1 MKKIAIGGK
10 RFVITKNLIMM
21 LVMLVVIFVAIFAWY
36 TSNYAVTAEKSSIS
50 AQAADNVELALP
62 TSDGKF
68 PTSNDD
74 WVSELDF
81 AHSGYLKNLVKDITS
96 NGKQFAVPTFEAA
109 KGLKDGRKV
118 IADDVWT
125 DGLSSREA
133 LTNDSTLDDDQ
144 YNYISFDFYIRSKQQ
159 NINVTGESFLA
170 AGSEIGYQDDEHKE
184 EAAKPLKGS
193 SIYRCSSY
201 GAQESTANAFSS
213 DAIVGAMRV
222 SLVGCLVDGVS
233 SGVETTYNGGTW
245 DAKSDLRFLWLPR
258 PDIYLKTDDNSNNWR
273 LFTGIKPTGNVAQDG
288 LTADQVNELANQ
300 TYCHSFYEGEYVK
313 NSQGQFVLDSNG
325 QKIPKNLTEHK
336 YDDGAVKEITEADE
350 SVPSCFKVSSANI
363 GVVNKIPSLGQSAKI
378 TGEPDEANLKSSKK
392 IKFTAG
398 TEPGDNRETT
408 GYYVYKYTLN
418 IWIEGEDAEARRSMN
433 NGVFSLE
440 LDFGT

>member
-36 TSNYAVTAEKSSIS
+36 TSNYAVTAETTSIS

-68 PTSNDD
+68 PTSNDS

-96 NGKQFAVPTFEAA
+96 GGKQFVVPTFEAA

-133 LTNDSTLDDDQ
+133 LMTASTLDDDQ
-144 YNYISFDFYIRSKQQ
+144 YNYISFDFYIRSKQKD
-159 NINVTGESFLA
+159 INVTSESFLA
-170 AGSEIGYQDDEHKE
+170 AGSELGYQDEDHQNSTQKL
-184 EAAKPLKGS
+184 LKGS
-193 SIYRCSSY
+193 SVYRCSSY
-201 GAQESTANAFSS
+201 GAQEGTANAFSS

-222 SLVGCLVDGVS
+222 SLVGCLVDGVNS
-233 SGVETTYNGGTW
+233 SGIETAYNGGTW
-245 DAKSDLRFLWLPR
+245 DANSDLRFLWLPR
-258 PDIYLKTDDNSNNWR
+258 PDVYLQTDDNSNNWK
-273 LFTGIKPTGNVAQDG
+273 LFTGIKPSGNTEQND
-288 LTADQVNELANQ
+288 LTAAQVDALAEE
-300 TYCHSFYEGEYVK
+300 TYAHSFYEGNTVVVYEGNTVVGDVK
-313 NSQGQFVLDSNG
+313 KG
-325 QKIPKNLTEHK
+325 LTPHK
-336 YDDGAVKEITEADE
+336 YSDSLVKSVSGSDARVPTE
-350 SVPSCFKVSSANI
+350 FKVSDTRNDSQL
-363 GVVNKIPSLGQSAKI
+363 GQTGHYPTLGQSVRI
-378 TGEPDEANLKSSKK
+378 TGEPAQANLNTSKQ
-392 IKFTAG
+392 IQFTAKQ
-398 TEPGDNRETT
+398 GDNRETT

-433 NGVFSLE
+433 NGIFSLE

>member
-36 TSNYAVTAEKSSIS
+36 TSSYAVTAEKTSIS

-74 WVSELDF
+74 WKSELDF

-170 AGSEIGYQDDEHKE
+170 AGSEIGYQDDEHTKVD
-184 EAAKPLKGS
+184 AKPLKGD

-201 GAQESTANAFSS
+201 GAQEGTANAFSS

-222 SLVGCLVDGVS
+222 SLVGCLVDGVNS
-233 SGVETTYNGGTW
+233 SGKETTYNGGTW

-273 LFTGIKPTGNVAQDG
+273 LFTGIKPSYDAQTDSS
-288 LTADQVNELANQ
+288 LSASQIAELNNIAAQ
-300 TYCHSFYEGEYVK
+300 TYCHSFYEGNTVTGDVK
-313 NSQGQFVLDSNG
+313 
-325 QKIPKNLTEHK
+325 KTMTPHK
-336 YDDGAVKEITEADE
+336 YNDTVVKAVDGAETN
-350 SVPSCFKVSSANI
+350 SVFKVSNTKNDSQLGNT
-363 GVVNKIPSLGQSAKI
+363 GHTPTLGQSAKI

>member
-1 MKKIAIGGK
+1 MKKIAIGDK

-36 TSNYAVTAEKSSIS
+36 TSSYAVTAEKTSIS

-74 WVSELDF
+74 WKSELDF

-125 DGLSSREA
+125 EGLSSRVA
-133 LTNDSTLDDDQ
+133 LTNESTLDDDQ

-159 NINVTGESFLA
+159 NINVTSESFLA
-170 AGSEIGYQDDEHKE
+170 AGSEIGYQDDEHTK
-184 EAAKPLKGS
+184 ADAKPLKGS

-201 GAQESTANAFSS
+201 GAQEGTANAFSS
-213 DAIVGAMRV
+213 DAIIGAMRV
-222 SLVGCLVDGVS
+222 SLVGCLVDGVNS
-233 SGVETTYNGGTW
+233 SGKETTYNGGTW
-245 DAKSDLRFLWLPR
+245 DANSDLRFLWLPR
-258 PDIYLKTDDNSNNWR
+258 PDVYLKTDDNSNNWK
-273 LFTGIKPTGNVAQDG
+273 LFTGIKPTGNVAQNG
-288 LTADQVNELANQ
+288 LTATKVDEIANQ
-300 TYCHSFYEGEYVK
+300 TYCHSFYEGNTVTGDVK
-313 NSQGQFVLDSNG
+313 
-325 QKIPKNLTEHK
+325 KTMTPHK
-336 YDDGAVKEITEADE
+336 YNDTLVKSVSGATAS
-350 SVPSCFKVSSANI
+350 SVFKVSDTRNDAQL
-363 GVVNKIPSLGQSAKI
+363 GATGHTPTLGQSARI
-378 TGEPDEANLKSSKK
+378 TGEPEQANLDKSKQ
-392 IKFTAG
+392 IQFTAG
-398 TEPGDNRETT
+398 TEQGDNRDTT